1 MSEQNNRFEYK
12 YSALSSEERL
22 EIESIR
28 RRYLKDS
35 SGEGRTQELKR
46 LDFYVRSFP
55 VAIAITVG
63 VIGILLFGL
72 GLTLV
77 LELNKTV
84 LGIILGTVGVLV
96 LAPANLIYNRLTA
109 FQKKK
114 YGQRILDISEELL
127 GKDEG
132 DEKVN

>member
-127 GKDEG
+127 GKDG
-132 DEKVN
+132 DDEKVN

>member
-77 LELNKTV
+77 LELNETV

-114 YGQRILDISEELL
+114 YEQRILDISEELL
-127 GKDEG
+127 GKDDG

>member
-28 RRYLKDS
+28 RRYLKDG

-84 LGIILGTVGVLV
+84 LGIILGAVGVLV
-96 LAPANLIYNRLTA
+96 LAPANLIYKRLTA

-127 GKDEG
+127 GKDG
-132 DEKVN
+132 DDEKVN

>member
-77 LELNKTV
+77 LEFNETL
-84 LGIILGTVGVLV
+84 LGIILGAVGVLV

-127 GKDEG
+127 GKDG
-132 DEKVN
+132 DDEKVN

>member
-77 LELNKTV
+77 LELNETV

-127 GKDEG
+127 GKDG
-132 DEKVN
+132 DDEKVN

>member
-77 LELNKTV
+77 LEFNETL

-127 GKDEG
+127 GKDG
-132 DEKVN
+132 DDEKVN

>member
-28 RRYLKDS
+28 RRYLKES

-77 LELNKTV
+77 LEFNETL

-127 GKDEG
+127 GKDG
-132 DEKVN
+132 DDEKVN

>member
-77 LELNKTV
+77 LELNETV
-84 LGIILGTVGVLV
+84 LGIILGSVGVLV
-96 LAPANLIYNRLTA
+96 LAPANLIYKRLTA

-127 GKDEG
+127 GKDG
-132 DEKVN
+132 DDEKVN

>member
-1 MSEQNNRFEYK
+1 MSEQNNKFEYK

-35 SGEGRTQELKR
+35 SGEGRAAELKR

-55 VAIAITVG
+55 MAVAISLG
-63 VIGILLFGL
+63 VIGMCIFGL
-72 GLTLV
+72 GMALV
-77 LELNKTV
+77 LEFDMMV
-84 LGIILGTVGVLV
+84 LGIVLGVAGALV
-96 LAPANLIYNRLTA
+96 LAPANLVYNKLTA

-114 YGQRILDISEELL
+114 YGQRILDISAELL
-127 GKDEG
+127 GKDG
-132 DEKVN
+132 TDEKVN

>member
-28 RRYLKDS
+28 RRYLKES

-77 LELNKTV
+77 LEFNETL
-84 LGIILGTVGVLV
+84 LGIILGAVGVLV

-127 GKDEG
+127 GKDG
-132 DEKVN
+132 DDEKVN

>member
-77 LELNKTV
+77 LELNETV

-96 LAPANLIYNRLTA
+96 LAPANLIYKRLTA

-127 GKDEG
+127 GKDG
-132 DEKVN
+132 DDEKVN